1 MSKFSGID
9 HVQLAMPVGAEDQAR
24 AFFTGVLGMPEI
36 PKPPVLAVRGGVWFQ
51 CGSSQIHVGGE
62 VGFVPAKKAHPA
74 LSVLDMGGLL
84 ADLSRQGVDIKPEE
98 TIGGLQRASI
108 LDTFGNRIE
117 LIELRRQQA

>member
-1 MSKFSGID
+1 
-9 HVQLAMPVGAEDQAR
+9 
-24 AFFTGVLGMPEI
+24 
-36 PKPPVLAVRGGVWFQ
+36 
-51 CGSSQIHVGGE
+51 
-62 VGFVPAKKAHPA
+62 
-74 LSVLDMGGLL
+74 MGGLL

>member
-1 MSKFSGID
+1 MSRFAGID
-9 HVQLAMPVGAEDQAR
+9 HVQLAMPVGAEAQAR

-51 CGSSQIHVGGE
+51 CGSAQIHVGGE
-62 VGFVPAKKAHPA
+62 DGFVPAKKAHPA
-74 LSVLDMGGLL
+74 LSVPDMPGLL
-84 ADLSRQGVDIKPEE
+84 SELARQGVDIKPED

-117 LIELRRQQA
+117 LIEQRKA